1 MAVADIIRILG
12 VNPVYRNRVV
22 HTEIS
27 EPEFPE
33 YGTLEIPL
41 EDTLTSYL
49 KQHRIRLYSHQCEA
63 INRIRSGKNVIITTP
78 TASGKTLAFNIPV
91 FACLEADPEAR
102 ALYLYPTKALS
113 NDQLATLEQ
122 MAQFTGISARPAI
135 YDGDTP
141 QSKRAA
147 IRENSRVII
156 SNPYELH
163 HVLSWHAKWRPFF
176 SKLKFIIID
185 EAHRYRGVFG
195 SHIAFLLRRLERV
208 CHFYGS
214 EPKFILSTAT
224 LANPMEFAGKL
235 TGLPFELVDV
245 DGSPHGRKHFVLYN
259 PFYDGVGERSTYQ
272 ETKDLLVS
280 CVKDNL
286 QTLCFTGARK
296 MAELVTLWARE
307 DARRSSARLSESISA
322 YRAGYLPEERRAIE
336 RQLKE
341 GTMKGVVSTNALE
354 LGIDVGSLD
363 AVIIAG
369 YPGTMMSTRQQAGRA
384 GRKGG
389 DSLAILVAFANP
401 LDQYFMHH
409 PQNFFS
415 RSHEHAIIDTGNPY
429 IISGHLLCAAAELPL
444 RETPDREY
452 FGATFPELL
461 YELASADLIKKTSRG
476 WVYSGRGRAADAV
489 TLDGIPESSFRIL
502 CHGRLLETMDRA
514 QAYREAHKGA
524 IMLHQGETFVVN
536 EMDLETHTVRVT
548 ETDVDYYT
556 QPLKEVDLSIIDI
569 LETRMVHGARC
580 AFGDVEVTEKYTGY
594 KIKRKDTIIGIEP
607 LDLPPITFRTKAFW
621 VISAPGTEQR
631 IIDSNLDLAGG
642 LHGAEHAI
650 IALMPLHVMC
660 DRWDIGGLSSP
671 GFGENCEPTV
681 FVYDGYEGGIGLAE
695 KAYEILSEV
704 FSSAHELVRDCG
716 CDEGCPSCI
725 YSPKCGNDNQPLD
738 KEAAILILGDLCTPT
753 ERSECSGF
761 STESEQVFPPPGDI
775 NLRVSPDVPG
785 SPVPVHQQK

>member
-1 MAVADIIRILG
+1 MAVADVIRLLG
-12 VNPVYRNRVV
+12 VNPMYRNRVV
-22 HTEIS
+22 HIEIS
-27 EPEFPE
+27 EPELPQF
-33 YGTLEIPL
+33 GTLEVPPG
-41 EDTLTSYL
+41 DTLASYL
-49 KQHRIRLYSHQCEA
+49 THHRIHLYSHQCDA
-63 INRIRSGKNVIITTP
+63 INRIWSGKNVIITTP
-78 TASGKTLAFNIPV
+78 TASGKTLAFNLPV
-91 FACLEADPEAR
+91 FEELERDNGAR

-122 MAQFTGISARPAI
+122 MVQFTGISARPAI

-147 IRENSRVII
+147 IRENSRII
-156 SNPYELH
+156 MSNPHELH
-163 HVLSWHAKWRPFF
+163 QVLSWHAKWRPFF
-176 SKLKFIIID
+176 SNLKFIVID

-195 SHIAFLLRRLERV
+195 SHIALLLRRLVRL

-214 EPKFILSTAT
+214 SPQFILSTAT
-224 LANPMEFAGKL
+224 LANPLEFAGKL
-235 TGLPFELVDV
+235 TGQSFVLVDD

-259 PFYDGVGERSTYQ
+259 PFYDGIGERSTYQ

-280 CVKDNL
+280 CVKENL
-286 QTLCFTGARK
+286 QTLCFTGSRK
-296 MAELVTLWARE
+296 MAELVTMWTRE
-307 DARRSSARLSESISA
+307 DIRRSSARLAESISA
-322 YRAGYLPEERRAIE
+322 YRAGYLPEERRVIE
-336 RQLKE
+336 HQLKE
-341 GTMKGVVSTNALE
+341 GTIKGVVSTNALE

-384 GRKGG
+384 GRKGE
-389 DSLAILVAFANP
+389 DSLAVLVAFANP
-401 LDQYFMHH
+401 LDQYFMRH
-409 PQNFFS
+409 PQHFFS
-415 RSHEHAIIDTGNPY
+415 RSHENAIIDTENPY
-429 IISGHLLCAAAELPL
+429 IVSGHLLCAAAELPL
-444 RETPDREY
+444 RETTDRPY
-452 FGATFPELL
+452 FGEKFPDLL
-461 YELASADLIKKTSRG
+461 SELASSDLIRKTSRG

-489 TLDGIPESSFRIL
+489 NLDGIPGSTFRIL

-524 IMLHQGETFVVN
+524 IMLHQGQTYVVN
-536 EMDLETHTVRVT
+536 EMDLENHTIRVT
-548 ETDVDYYT
+548 ATEVDYYT
-556 QPLKEVDLSIIDI
+556 QPLKEVDLSIIEL

-580 AFGDVEVTEKYTGY
+580 AFGEVEVTEQYTGY
-594 KIKRKDTIIGIEP
+594 KLKRKDTLIGVEP

-621 VISAPGTEQR
+621 VIPTPDTEQR
-631 IIDSNLDLAGG
+631 VKDSNLDLAGG

-671 GFGENCEPTV
+671 AFGEHCEPTV

-695 KAYEILSEV
+695 KAYELIPDV

-738 KEAAILILGDLCTPT
+738 KEATILILNSLSNNTKK
-753 ERSECSGF
+753 RECPGF
-761 STESEQVFPPPGDI
+761 TAESEIAF
-775 NLRVSPDVPG
+775 L
-785 SPVPVHQQK
+785 

>member
-1 MAVADIIRILG
+1 MVVADVIRLLG
-12 VNPVYRNRVV
+12 VNPLYRNRVV
-22 HTEIS
+22 HIEIS
-27 EPEFPE
+27 EKAPPQF
-33 YGTLEIPL
+33 GTLEVPPG
-41 EDTLTSYL
+41 DTLTSYL
-49 KQHRIRLYSHQCEA
+49 TQHRIRLYSHQCDA

-78 TASGKTLAFNIPV
+78 TASGKTLAFNLPV
-91 FACLEADPEAR
+91 FEGLEEDREAR

-122 MAQFTGISARPAI
+122 MAMFTGISARPAI

-156 SNPYELH
+156 SNPHELH
-163 HVLSWHAKWRPFF
+163 QVLSWHTKWHPFF
-176 SKLKFIIID
+176 SNLNFIVID

-195 SHIAFLLRRLERV
+195 SHIALLIRRLVRL

-214 EPKFILSTAT
+214 SPQFILSTAT
-224 LANPMEFAGKL
+224 LANPLEFAGKL
-235 TGLPFELVDV
+235 TGQPFELVDE

-280 CVKDNL
+280 CVKEDL
-286 QTLCFTGARK
+286 QTLCFTGSRK

-307 DARRSSARLSESISA
+307 DVRRSSARLAESISA
-322 YRAGYLPEERRAIE
+322 YRAGYLPEERRIIE
-336 RQLKE
+336 HQLKE

-354 LGIDVGSLD
+354 LGIDIGSLD

-384 GRKGG
+384 GRKGEE
-389 DSLAILVAFANP
+389 SLAILVAFANP
-401 LDQYFMHH
+401 LDQYFMRH
-409 PQNFFS
+409 PQHFFS
-415 RSHEHAIIDTGNPY
+415 RSHEFAIIDTGNPY
-429 IISGHLLCAAAELPL
+429 IVSGHLLCAAAELPL
-444 RETPDREY
+444 REIPDQEY
-452 FGATFPELL
+452 FGETFPDLL
-461 YELASADLIKKTSRG
+461 SELASSDLIRKTSRG

-489 TLDGIPESSFRIL
+489 RLDGIPGSTFRIL

-524 IMLHQGETFVVN
+524 IMLHQGDTYVVS

-556 QPLKEVDLSIIDI
+556 QPLKEVDLSIIET
-569 LETRMVHGARC
+569 LETHMITGVTC
-580 AFGDVEVTEKYTGY
+580 AFGDVEVTEQYTGY
-594 KIKRKDTIIGIEP
+594 KIKRKDTIIGVEP
-607 LDLPPITFRTKAFW
+607 LFLPPLTFRTKAFW
-621 VISAPGTEQR
+621 FVAAPDTEHR
-631 IIDSNLDLAGG
+631 IIHSNLDLAGG

-671 GFGENCEPTV
+671 AFGENCEPTI

-695 KAYEILSEV
+695 KAYELLPAL
-704 FSSAHELVRDCG
+704 FSNAHELVRDCR
-716 CDEGCPSCI
+716 CDDGCPSCI

-738 KEAAILILGDLCTPT
+738 KEAAVMILRDLCTFT
-753 ERSECSGF
+753 EKSECPGLSA
-761 STESEQVFPPPGDI
+761 ESEQAF
-775 NLRVSPDVPG
+775 L
-785 SPVPVHQQK
+785 

>member
-1 MAVADIIRILG
+1 VAVADVIRLLG

-22 HTEIS
+22 HIEIS
-27 EPEFPE
+27 EPELPRF
-33 YGTLEIPL
+33 GTLEVPPG
-41 EDTLTSYL
+41 DTLASYL
-49 KQHRIRLYSHQCEA
+49 TQHRIHLYSHQCDA
-63 INRIRSGKNVIITTP
+63 INRVRSGKNVIITTP
-78 TASGKTLAFNIPV
+78 TASGKTLAFNLPV
-91 FACLEADPEAR
+91 FEGLERDREAR

-147 IRENSRVII
+147 IRDNSRVII
-156 SNPYELH
+156 SNSHEIH
-163 HVLSWHAKWRPFF
+163 QVLSWHAKWRLFF
-176 SKLKFIIID
+176 SNLKFIVVD

-195 SHIAFLLRRLERV
+195 SHIALLLRRLMRV

-214 EPKFILSTAT
+214 SPQFILSTAT
-224 LANPMEFAGKL
+224 LANPLEFAGKL
-235 TGLPFELVDV
+235 TGLPFDLVAE
-245 DGSPHGRKHFVLYN
+245 DGSPHGRKHFVLFN
-259 PFYDGVGERSTYQ
+259 PFYDGIGERSTYQ

-286 QTLCFTGARK
+286 QTLCFTSSRK
-296 MAELVTLWARE
+296 MAELVTLWARD
-307 DARRSSARLSESISA
+307 DARRSSARLAESISA
-322 YRAGYLPEERRAIE
+322 YRAGYLPEERRIIE
-336 RQLKE
+336 RQLKD
-341 GTMKGVVSTNALE
+341 GRLKGVVSTNALE

-384 GRKGG
+384 GRKGD

-409 PQNFFS
+409 PHHFFS

-429 IISGHLLCAAAELPL
+429 IVSGHLLCAAAELPL
-444 RETPDREY
+444 REDQDRQFFGEY
-452 FGATFPELL
+452 FYELL
-461 YELASADLIKKTSRG
+461 SELASSDLIRKTSRG

-489 TLDGIPESSFRIL
+489 RLDGIPGSTFRIL

-524 IMLHQGETFVVN
+524 IMLHQGETYVVN

-556 QPLKEVDLSIIDI
+556 QPLKEVDLSVIEI
-569 LETRMVHGARC
+569 LETRTIHGARC
-580 AFGDVEVTEKYTGY
+580 AFGDVEVTEQYTGY
-594 KIKRKDTIIGIEP
+594 KIKRKDTIIGLEP

-621 VISAPGTEQR
+621 VIPAPDTEQR
-631 IIDSNLDLAGG
+631 VKHANLDLAGG

-671 GFGENCEPTV
+671 AFGENCEPTV

-695 KAYEILSEV
+695 KAYEILPDM
-704 FSSAHELVRDCG
+704 FSSAHELVRDCR

-738 KEAAILILGDLCTPT
+738 KEATVLILRDLCTVT
-753 ERSECSGF
+753 EKNECTGLSAESGQAF
-761 STESEQVFPPPGDI
+761 
-775 NLRVSPDVPG
+775 
-785 SPVPVHQQK
+785 QQSGYFL

>member
-1 MAVADIIRILG
+1 MVVADVIRLLG
-12 VNPVYRNRVV
+12 VNPLYRNRVV
-22 HTEIS
+22 HIEIS
-27 EPEFPE
+27 EKAPPQF
-33 YGTLEIPL
+33 GTLEVPPG
-41 EDTLTSYL
+41 DTLTSYL
-49 KQHRIRLYSHQCEA
+49 TQHRIRLYSHQCDA

-78 TASGKTLAFNIPV
+78 TASGKTLAFNLPV
-91 FACLEADPEAR
+91 FEGLEEDREAR

-122 MAQFTGISARPAI
+122 MAMFTGISARPAI

-156 SNPYELH
+156 SNPHELH
-163 HVLSWHAKWRPFF
+163 QVLSWHAKWRPFF
-176 SKLKFIIID
+176 SNLNFIVID

-195 SHIAFLLRRLERV
+195 SHIALLIRRLVRL

-214 EPKFILSTAT
+214 SPQFILSTAT
-224 LANPMEFAGKL
+224 LANPLEFAGKL
-235 TGLPFELVDV
+235 TGQPFELVDE

-280 CVKDNL
+280 CVKEDL
-286 QTLCFTGARK
+286 QTLCFTGSRK

-307 DARRSSARLSESISA
+307 DVRRSSARLAESISA
-322 YRAGYLPEERRAIE
+322 YRAGYLPEERRIIE
-336 RQLKE
+336 HQLKE

-354 LGIDVGSLD
+354 LGIDIGSLD

-384 GRKGG
+384 GRKGEE
-389 DSLAILVAFANP
+389 SLAILVAFANP
-401 LDQYFMHH
+401 LDQYFMRH
-409 PQNFFS
+409 PQHFFS
-415 RSHEHAIIDTGNPY
+415 RSHEFAIIDTGNPY
-429 IISGHLLCAAAELPL
+429 IVSGHLLCAAAELPL
-444 RETPDREY
+444 REIPDQEY
-452 FGATFPELL
+452 FGETFPDLL
-461 YELASADLIKKTSRG
+461 SELASSDLIRKTSRG

-489 TLDGIPESSFRIL
+489 RLDGIPGSTFRIL

-524 IMLHQGETFVVN
+524 IMLHQGDTYVVS

-556 QPLKEVDLSIIDI
+556 QPLKEVDLSIIET
-569 LETRMVHGARC
+569 LETHMITGVTC
-580 AFGDVEVTEKYTGY
+580 AFGDVEVTEQYTGY
-594 KIKRKDTIIGIEP
+594 KIKRKDTIIGVEP
-607 LDLPPITFRTKAFW
+607 LFLPPLTFRTKAFW
-621 VISAPGTEQR
+621 FVAAPDTEHR
-631 IIDSNLDLAGG
+631 IVHSNLDLAGG

-671 GFGENCEPTV
+671 AFGENCEPTI

-695 KAYEILSEV
+695 KAYELLPAL
-704 FSSAHELVRDCG
+704 FSNAHELVRDCR
-716 CDEGCPSCI
+716 CDDGCPSCI

-738 KEAAILILGDLCTPT
+738 KEAAVMILRDLCTFT
-753 ERSECSGF
+753 EKSECPGLSA
-761 STESEQVFPPPGDI
+761 ESEQAF
-775 NLRVSPDVPG
+775 L
-785 SPVPVHQQK
+785 

>member
-1 MAVADIIRILG
+1 MAVDDVIRLLR

-22 HTEIS
+22 HTEITD
-27 EPEFPE
+27 PVPPKF
-33 YGTLEIPL
+33 GRLEMPL
-41 EDTLTSYL
+41 EDTLSAYL
-49 KQHRIRLYSHQCEA
+49 SQHRIRLYTHQCDA
-63 INRIRSGKNVIITTP
+63 INRIRLGKNVIITTP

-91 FACLEADPEAR
+91 FERLEKDPYTR

-113 NDQLATLEQ
+113 NDQLETLEQ
-122 MAQFTGISARPAI
+122 MTQFTGIPARPAI

-141 QSKRAA
+141 QSKRPA
-147 IRENSRVII
+147 IRENSRIII
-156 SNPYELH
+156 SNPHELH
-163 HVLSWHAKWRPFF
+163 QVLSWHAKWRPFF
-176 SKLKFIIID
+176 TNLKFIVID

-195 SHIAFLLRRLERV
+195 SHIALLMRRLMRL
-208 CHFYGS
+208 CQFYGS
-214 EPKFILSTAT
+214 EPQFILSTAT
-224 LANPMEFAGKL
+224 LANPLEFAKKL
-235 TGLPFELVDV
+235 TGMPFELVDE

-259 PFYDGVGERSTYQ
+259 PFFDGIGERSTYQ

-280 CVKDNL
+280 CVKDQL
-286 QTLCFTGARK
+286 QTLCFTGSRK

-307 DARRSSARLSESISA
+307 DARRSSARLAESISA
-322 YRAGYLPEERRAIE
+322 YRAGYLPEERRVIE
-336 RQLKE
+336 HQLKE
-341 GTMKGVVSTNALE
+341 GTLKGVVSTNALE
-354 LGIDVGSLD
+354 LGIDIGSLD

-389 DSLAILVAFANP
+389 ESLAILVAMANP

-409 PQNFFS
+409 PHNFFS

-429 IISGHLLCAAAELPL
+429 IVSGHLLCAAAELPL
-444 RETPDREY
+444 RDDSDRKY
-452 FGATFPELL
+452 FGESYNELL
-461 YELASADLIKKTSRG
+461 SELETGDLIRKTSRG
-476 WVYSGRGRAADAV
+476 WVYSGRCRAADAV
-489 TLDGIPESSFRIL
+489 RLDGIPGSTFRVM
-502 CHGRLLETMDRA
+502 CHGRLLETLDRS

-524 IMLHQGETFVVN
+524 IMLHQGETYIVN
-536 EMDLETHTVRVT
+536 EIDLETHTARVT

-556 QPLKEVDLSIIDI
+556 QPLKEVDLSIIET
-569 LETRMVHGARC
+569 LETRQVQGAQC
-580 AFGDVEVTEKYTGY
+580 AFGEVEVTERYTGY
-594 KIKRKDTIIGIEP
+594 KIKRKDTIIGMEP

-621 VISAPGTEQR
+621 VIPAADTGQR
-631 IIDSNLDLAGG
+631 IAHSDLDLAGG

-671 GFGENCEPTV
+671 SFGENCEPTV

-695 KAYEILSEV
+695 KAYEILPDV

-738 KEAAILILGDLCTPT
+738 KVATTLILRDLSRNPENAGPVFSPEVSEITYT
-753 ERSECSGF
+753 ETGSG
-761 STESEQVFPPPGDI
+761 
-775 NLRVSPDVPG
+775 
-785 SPVPVHQQK
+785 

>member
-1 MAVADIIRILG
+1 MAVADVIRLIN

-22 HTEIS
+22 NTETT
-27 EPEFPE
+27 EPVFPL
-33 YGTLEIPL
+33 YGTLNVPL
-41 EDTLTSYL
+41 GDTLESYL
-49 KQHRIRLYSHQCEA
+49 SHRRIRLYSHQCEA
-63 INRIRSGKNVIITTP
+63 VNRIRTGKNVIITTP

-91 FACLEADPEAR
+91 FEGLEADLEAR
-102 ALYLYPTKALS
+102 ALYIYPTKALS
-113 NDQLATLEQ
+113 NDQLATLEH

-147 IRENSRVII
+147 IRQNARIII
-156 SNPYELH
+156 SNPHELH
-163 HVLSWHAKWRPFF
+163 QVLSFHTKWHPFF
-176 SKLKFIIID
+176 SHLKFIVID
-185 EAHRYRGVFG
+185 EAHRFRGVFG
-195 SHIAFLLRRLERV
+195 SHIALLLRRLVRL

-214 EPKFILSTAT
+214 APQLILSTAT
-224 LANPMEFAGKL
+224 LANPLEFAGKL
-235 TGLPFELVDV
+235 TGLPFDLVDE

-259 PFYDGVGERSTYQ
+259 PFYDGIGERSTYQ

-280 CVKDNL
+280 CVKENL
-286 QTLCFTGARK
+286 QVLCFTGSRK

-307 DARRSSARLSESISA
+307 DIRRSSARLAESISA

-341 GTMKGVVSTNALE
+341 GSIKGVVSTNALE
-354 LGIDVGSLD
+354 LGIDIGSLD

-384 GRKGG
+384 GRKGD
-389 DSLAILVAFANP
+389 DSIAILVAFANP

-409 PQNFFS
+409 PHHFFS

-429 IISGHLLCAAAELPL
+429 IVSGHLLCAAAELPL
-444 RETPDREY
+444 REPHDREY
-452 FGATFPELL
+452 FGESFPELL
-461 YELASADLIKKTSRG
+461 SELASGDLIRKTSRG

-489 TLDGIPESSFRIL
+489 RLDGIPGSTFRIV

-514 QAYREAHKGA
+514 QAYREAHTGA
-524 IMLHQGETFVVN
+524 IMLHQGETYIVS
-536 EMDLETHTVRVT
+536 EMDLETHIVRVT

-556 QPLKEVDLSIIDI
+556 QPLKRVDLSVIEVQ
-569 LETRMVHGARC
+569 ETRVIEGARC
-580 AFGDVEVTEKYTGY
+580 AFGEVEVTEQYTSY
-594 KIKRKDTIIGIEP
+594 KIKRKDTIIGVEP

-621 VISAPGTEQR
+621 FVPVPDTEQR
-631 IIDSNLDLAGG
+631 ITGSNLDLAGG

-650 IALMPLHVMC
+650 IAMMPLHVMC

-671 GFGENCEPTV
+671 AFGENGEPVV

-695 KAYEILSEV
+695 KAYEILSEI

-738 KEAAILILGDLCTPT
+738 KVAAILILKELCSPK
-753 ERSECSGF
+753 EKSGCSGI
-761 STESEQVFPPPGDI
+761 SAEPGQA
-775 NLRVSPDVPG
+775 LL
-785 SPVPVHQQK
+785 